1 MNWIVKIFY
10 FILKSL
16 VSIIFLIFILI
27 AGGVSAFIIYQDI
40 YSVPDTVVPSVIGE
54 ELKVAQEKLYNA
66 GLQIKVSGDEFD
78 EKISPN
84 KIITQDPASGSKVKK
99 NREIYVVVSKGVSKE
114 SKAIVLNI
122 PDLRNKELKEA
133 TAIIE
138 EYGLTLGR
146 VTYTNH
152 FSVPQGVVIAQ
163 TPEPGNIDS
172 GNNTINLL
180 VSKGSY

>member
-10 FILKSL
+10 FIIKSL
-16 VSIIFLIFILI
+16 VSIIFLIFIVI
-27 AGGVSAFIIYQDI
+27 AGGVSAFIIYQNV
-40 YSVPDTVVPSVIGE
+40 YSVPNTVVPSVIGD

-78 EKISPN
+78 EKNSPN

-99 NREIYVVVSKGVSKE
+99 NREIYVLISKE
-114 SKAIVLNI
+114 SKAIALNI
-122 PDLRNKELKEA
+122 PDLISKELKEA

-152 FSVPQGVVIAQ
+152 SSVPQGVVIAQ
-163 TPEPGNIDS
+163 TPEPGNINS
-172 GNNTINLL
+172 GNTINLL